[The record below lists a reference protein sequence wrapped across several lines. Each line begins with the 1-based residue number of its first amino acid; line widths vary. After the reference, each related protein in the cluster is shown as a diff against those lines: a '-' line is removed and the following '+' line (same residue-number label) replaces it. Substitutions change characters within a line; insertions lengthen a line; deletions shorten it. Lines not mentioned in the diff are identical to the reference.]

1 MALTKI
7 SGNQISPTTEAIIT
21 NLSFLNQDS
30 VLTLPS
36 GTTANQ
42 PTGISFGTLRYN
54 TEDDAA
60 EIYLADAGQGS
71 PGWTDVG
78 GGGTSLGN
86 KGIIRCNS
94 DVINENIDIDPG
106 TLGDEYTNAFC
117 AGPIEVSQGYEVT
130 VRNGANFYV
139 LGEQPADT
147 SFTNLTVFG
156 TLNTHNGRLDTA
168 AIRENL
174 RSYRAAGTDTEIT
187 IDYSNASAVYVSN
200 IGANFSINITNLPTS
215 AIGEGQAD
223 NNKAFAFTIM
233 YYNSGNVIPTGTIKI
248 DGGSNFNAVWQGGGA
263 PNQSQLQANKYAVV
277 GVALIRHTE
286 YGASSNSTGWKC
298 FLQFNEYGT

>member
-60 EIYLADAGQGS
+60 EIYLADSGQGS

-86 KGIIRCNS
+86 NGIIRCNS
-94 DVINENIDIDPG
+94 DTIEENIDIDPA

-139 LGEQPADT
+139 LGEQPADS

-156 TLNTHNGRLDTA
+156 TLNTHNGMLDTA

-187 IDYSNASAVYVSN
+187 IDYSTASAVYVSN
-200 IGANFSINITNLPTS
+200 IGANYSINITNLPTS

-233 YYNSGNVIPTGTIKI
+233 YYNTSNVIPTGTIKI

>member
-94 DVINENIDIDPG
+94 DTINENIDIDPG

-200 IGANFSINITNLPTS
+200 IGANYSINITNLPTS

-233 YYNSGNVIPTGTIKI
+233 YYNSSNVIPTGTIKI

>member
-1 MALTKI
+1 M
-7 SGNQISPTTEAIIT
+7 
-21 NLSFLNQDS
+21 
-30 VLTLPS
+30 TLPS

-94 DVINENIDIDPG
+94 DTINENIDIDPG

-200 IGANFSINITNLPTS
+200 IGANYSINITNLPTS

-233 YYNSGNVIPTGTIKI
+233 YYNSSNVIPTGTIKI

>member
-94 DVINENIDIDPG
+94 DTINENIDIDPG

-200 IGANFSINITNLPTS
+200 IGANYSINITNLPTS
-215 AIGEGQAD
+215 AIGEGGAD

>member
-94 DVINENIDIDPG
+94 DVINENIDIDPA

-174 RSYRAAGTDTEIT
+174 RSYRAASTDNEIT

-200 IGANFSINITNLPTS
+200 IGANYSINITNLPTS

-233 YYNSGNVIPTGTIKI
+233 YYNTSNVIPTGTIKI

-277 GVALIRHTE
+277 GIALIRHTE